1 MRIFFL
7 REIAE
12 IKKQGEGAGYFIQ
25 VGTPRGGWS
34 AEAEN
39 GKGKN
44 AETKDEMFWAVGNR
58 LLGSFLGARA
68 D

>member
-7 REIAE
+7 CEITE

-39 GKGKN
+39 GKGKMR
-44 AETKDEMFWAVGNR
+44 KPEMKCFGLSEIVC
-58 LLGSFLGARA
+58 
-68 D
+68 